1 MRRQLKEE
9 IVIQMVQEKRRKL
22 PRIGSKKLY
31 KMLEGVLNRNG
42 LKIGR
47 DAFIS
52 ILRDNGLFV
61 QKKRHYVKTTN
72 SNHRFRIYDNLI
84 KQKEVTRKDEVYV
97 SDITYIKCEDKF
109 CYLAL
114 VTDVYS
120 RKIVGY
126 DFSESLSLEG
136 SVRAL
141 KKAISGKQI
150 TDLIHHSDRGI
161 QYCSQ
166 VYINILKENNIKIS
180 MAEKGNPYE
189 NAIAERLNGILKDE
203 FLLSETFKTVQMAR
217 KAVEEAIKNYNE
229 LRPHMSIGYMTP
241 NEKYAA

>member
-1 MRRQLKEE
+1 M
-9 IVIQMVQEKRRKL
+9 
-22 PRIGSKKLY
+22 
-31 KMLEGVLNRNG
+31 
-42 LKIGR
+42 
-47 DAFIS
+47 
-52 ILRDNGLFV
+52 
-61 QKKRHYVKTTN
+61 
-72 SNHRFRIYDNLI
+72 
-84 KQKEVTRKDEVYV
+84 
-97 SDITYIKCEDKF
+97 
-109 CYLAL
+109 
-114 VTDVYS
+114 TDVYS

-126 DFSESLSLEG
+126 DFSESLSIEG

-141 KKAISGKQI
+141 KMAISGKQI

-166 VYINILKENNIKIS
+166 VYVNILKENNIKIS

-203 FLLSETFKTVQMAR
+203 FLLSETFKTVQIAR
-217 KAVEEAIKNYNE
+217 EAVEEAVKNYNE